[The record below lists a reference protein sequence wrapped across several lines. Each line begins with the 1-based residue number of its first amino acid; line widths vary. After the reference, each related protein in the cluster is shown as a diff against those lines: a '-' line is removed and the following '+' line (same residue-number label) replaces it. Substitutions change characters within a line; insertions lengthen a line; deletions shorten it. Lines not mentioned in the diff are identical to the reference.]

1 VNGDPHAGE
10 RRGRAPSGCGCIGR
24 S

>member
-10 RRGRAPSGCGCIGR
+10 RRRRAPSGCGCIGR